1 MYTQYHTT
9 STFKIWG
16 FKSTF
21 ASIYTHNTRIFA
33 NFDATMT
40 LRGSWLLQF
49 PRSLASKAWYT
60 KPGWS
65 LKMESLPAIFFE
77 SNKIGRGEVATKIP
91 TSHGVYPSFEE
102 SNLRPGPTSSTP
114 SAGIWD
120 TSQPI
125 SACGWR
131 WRCGFPTYH
140 WLISSPETSTETWID
155 SSENNS
161 TPSELMHSLEVKL
174 PLSCGEATL
183 PWCLGA

>member
-1 MYTQYHTT
+1 
-9 STFKIWG
+9 
-16 FKSTF
+16 
-21 ASIYTHNTRIFA
+21 
-33 NFDATMT
+33 
-40 LRGSWLLQF
+40 
-49 PRSLASKAWYT
+49 
-60 KPGWS
+60 
-65 LKMESLPAIFFE
+65 MESLPAIFFE

-114 SAGIWD
+114 YAGIWD

-131 WRCGFPTYH
+131 WRCGFPTDH

-155 SSENNS
+155 SSKNNS

-174 PLSCGEATL
+174 PLSCGKSNLDALEPRL
-183 PWCLGA
+183 PQTPSASRVARDQIMLQQCKRSCRWRFGALKRCTWSLYVTVAVSSSSFGTFGCGIMVEWK

>member
-1 MYTQYHTT
+1 
-9 STFKIWG
+9 
-16 FKSTF
+16 
-21 ASIYTHNTRIFA
+21 
-33 NFDATMT
+33 
-40 LRGSWLLQF
+40 
-49 PRSLASKAWYT
+49 
-60 KPGWS
+60 
-65 LKMESLPAIFFE
+65 MESLPAIFFE

-114 SAGIWD
+114 YAGIWD

-155 SSENNS
+155 SSTVWQSNC
-161 TPSELMHSLEVKL
+161 PLVVVKQPDLALMPWSLGCLRLL
-174 PLSCGEATL
+174 PHRGLRGTRSCCSSAKGVAGGDFGFEEMHLVTVAVSSSSFGTFGE
-183 PWCLGA
+183 

>member
-77 SNKIGRGEVATKIP
+77 SNKIGRDEVATKIP
-91 TSHGVYPSFEE
+91 TSHDIYPSFEE

-114 SAGIWD
+114 YAGIWD

-131 WRCGFPTYH
+131 WRCGFPTGVVVDFLTWNINGNMDWFIQKQQH
-140 WLISSPETSTETWID
+140 TFWID
-155 SSENNS
+155 AQFGSQ
-161 TPSELMHSLEVKL
+161 TAP
-174 PLSCGEATL
+174 
-183 PWCLGA
+183 